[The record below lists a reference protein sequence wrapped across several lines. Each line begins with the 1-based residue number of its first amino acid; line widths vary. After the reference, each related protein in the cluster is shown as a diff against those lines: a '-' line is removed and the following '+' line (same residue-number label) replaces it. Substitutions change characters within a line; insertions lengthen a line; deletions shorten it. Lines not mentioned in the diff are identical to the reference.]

1 MKTINNKLVIAI
13 ALLVFIIFL
22 VMQFP
27 ARHAYALLVD
37 PGSGIQLYEPEGT
50 LWHGQ
55 AKALDVNNQRF
66 QNFEWQLNLWSVV
79 LARLNINWSFD
90 NGEAYGS
97 GTVGLGL
104 GRSIKLSSVKANLP
118 GAMVQPYL
126 SQVPAKLGGVFSVDI
141 DELYYDAATAE
152 TTATLRSVEG
162 QLIWHNAAI
171 TVLNELALG
180 EFQLNMTTDESGIV
194 GLLKEAENS
203 DLLAEG
209 RLSLASDNNYKVDVT
224 LAVRHPNQRRDLSQG
239 LSFLGRPDEEGQY
252 KVSYSGQL

>member
-1 MKTINNKLVIAI
+1 VKKINNKLVIVI
-13 ALLVFIIFL
+13 ALLVFIIFF

-37 PGSGIQLYEPEGT
+37 PGSDIQLYEPEGT
-50 LWHGQ
+50 LWHGK
-55 AKALDVNNQRF
+55 AKALAFNNQHF
-66 QNFEWQLNLWSVV
+66 QNFEWQLKPWSIV
-79 LARLNINWSFD
+79 LGRLNVSWSFD
-90 NGEAYGS
+90 NGEAYGN

-126 SQVPAKLGGVFSVDI
+126 SHVPAKLGGVFNVDI
-141 DELYYDAATAE
+141 DELYYDAATAD
-152 TTATLRSVEG
+152 TTATLRSIKG
-162 QLIWHNAAI
+162 QIIWHHAAM

-194 GLLKEAENS
+194 GLLKEIENS

-209 RLSLASDNNYKVDVT
+209 RLFLTTDKNYKIDAT
-224 LAVRHPNQRRDLSQG
+224 LAVRHPGQRRDLSQG
-239 LSFLGRPDEEGQY
+239 LSFLGRPDEKGQY
-252 KVSYSGQL
+252 KMSYSGQL